1 MEPVLTVIYKLHLER
16 ALISVL
22 LSCNP
27 EVNSWVIEI
36 ILGEGKNVT
45 RWNVCAPKK
54 ELLAQSILDFLDFGE
69 PLYLRLSHFVC
80 VKVMVSVAWIKT
92 CVKQRTVALF

>member
-36 ILGEGKNVT
+36 ILGEGKKAT
-45 RWNVCAPKK
+45 RCNVCAPKK
-54 ELLAQSILDFLDFGE
+54 ERHAQSILHFSEYAFLG
-69 PLYLRLSHFVC
+69 S
-80 VKVMVSVAWIKT
+80 S
-92 CVKQRTVALF
+92 